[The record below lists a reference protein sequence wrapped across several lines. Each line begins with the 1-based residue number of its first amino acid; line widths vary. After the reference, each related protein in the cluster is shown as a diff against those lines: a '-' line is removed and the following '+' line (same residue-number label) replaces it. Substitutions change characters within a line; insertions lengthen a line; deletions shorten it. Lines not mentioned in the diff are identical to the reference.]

1 MDPSQPGRCPGED
14 KPSLKPSIMFS
25 KSAIRFLVVNKAAAI
40 SVVSLSEPSRQIM
53 SLVRKLRKNWQI
65 TNATSTKPNQ
75 GNVTNKQMEEQTNR
89 PNKQVQQTYTVT
101 QWSENLLC
109 SAIWI
114 GQKTNKYKKPNK
126 LVQQTDYATW

>member
-1 MDPSQPGRCPGED
+1 MDPSQPGHCPRED

-65 TNATSTKPNQ
+65 TNATSTKTKPRKC
-75 GNVTNKQMEEQTNR
+75 NKQTNR

-126 LVQQTDYATW
+126 LVQQADYATW

>member
-1 MDPSQPGRCPGED
+1 
-14 KPSLKPSIMFS
+14 MFS

-126 LVQQTDYATW
+126 LVQQADYATW

>member
-1 MDPSQPGRCPGED
+1 MKEQTTRP
-14 KPSLKPSIMFS
+14 
-25 KSAIRFLVVNKAAAI
+25 NKQVHHVTWWENWGKI
-40 SVVSLSEPSRQIM
+40 G
-53 SLVRKLRKNWQI
+53 KLQMLQ
-65 TNATSTKPNQ
+65 AQKPNQ